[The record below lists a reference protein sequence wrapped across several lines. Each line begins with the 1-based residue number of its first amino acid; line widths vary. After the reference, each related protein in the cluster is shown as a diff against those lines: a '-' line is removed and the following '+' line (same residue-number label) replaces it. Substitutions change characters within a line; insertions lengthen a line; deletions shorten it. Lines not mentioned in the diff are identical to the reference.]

1 MSFVSFYLLKTIWKI
16 VLILASVSTDFN
28 PKIWILASMNTV
40 FDKFNLAA
48 LPYDSYILLASGFSA
63 SGGPKKYFDNPNT

>member
-48 LPYDSYILLASGFSA
+48 LEAIQDHPTLNVLKGCTLI
-63 SGGPKKYFDNPNT
+63 

>member
-28 PKIWILASMNTV
+28 PKIWNLASMNTV

-48 LPYDSYILLASGFSA
+48 LH
-63 SGGPKKYFDNPNT
+63 